1 MVVSGQLRSPRAQA
15 EDVNVFRRSDA
26 GLAGRGVYLPGYWI
40 VDSRAMK
47 TKAPERGAN
56 GRQPMRSGCIR
67 KLVAVASRG
76 SRLPLGFD
84 AVLTHIDG
92 A

>member
-1 MVVSGQLRSPRAQA
+1 M
-15 EDVNVFRRSDA
+15 
-26 GLAGRGVYLPGYWI
+26 AGRGIYLPGYWI

-67 KLVAVASRG
+67 ESVAAASRG

-84 AVLTHIDG
+84 AVLTHIHG